1 MPIDK
6 DVEPIEDKKQADDDG
21 DRRDGSTGDGRRRAR
36 ARSGP
41 PAGGAGAGPADRPGA
56 SPRNGSRN
64 ARRNGPAESA
74 DGDGDGNGDGSG
86 DGNGD
91 GSGDGSGDGNGDG
104 RGRVPGSS
112 PGADENITGSGDG
125 SGCGPGIDSG
135 DGSGGGDGAPKDG
148 DGGTGAGGAPAHRPE
163 AAPEGKPEAASEGE
177 PAGPPGTGSEER
189 SAAGHAD
196 RHGDAPGTDADRVSG
211 DEPLLAARV
220 HRPSD
225 LMRFLG
231 GILAIAVLLAIA
243 AFAQGTTTGL
253 EHDISKGTEQAP
265 VLLVKLA
272 GLVSSIAVL
281 LVPIAFAIER
291 LIKRDGLRI
300 ADGVLAAVLAHGITL
315 ATDLWVAQ
323 AAPDSIQEALTR
335 SQGSGLTDPV
345 HGYLAPVIAYMTA
358 VGMARR
364 PRWRVVLWVVLL
376 LDAFAMLVGGY
387 TTPFS
392 IILTVLLGWTVAY
405 GTLYA
410 VGSPNVRPTG
420 QTLLAGLR
428 HVGFR
433 PVTAMRTEDVPD
445 GTDGTVE
452 QGDRGRRYLVTLE
465 DGPPLDVT
473 VVDRE
478 QQAHGFFYRLWR
490 RLTLR
495 SITTRRS
502 SLQSLRQ
509 ALEQEALLA
518 YAAIAA
524 GANAPKL
531 IATSE
536 LGPDAVMLVYEHL
549 GGRSLDN
556 LEDTE
561 ITDDVVRGAWR
572 QVKSLQSRR
581 IAHRRLTGDAILVD
595 RSGKVILTDLRG
607 GEIAAGD
614 LVLRMDVAQLLV
626 TMGLRVGA
634 ERAVSGALEVLGPD
648 AVADCLPLLQPI
660 ALSRSTRATLRR
672 LARER
677 AERERE
683 AVLKASAAARRARAE
698 ASAQASGPAT
708 EESATGP
715 DTDRAITDTVADTDR
730 TGAQAAPD
738 SDRTGAQTE
747 PDTDRTGAQ
756 TEPDTD
762 RTGAQT
768 GPDAG
773 RTAEGAGTGPDRT
786 GTAGAPA
793 SAAAGDRPEDGRTPP
808 AAAARPP
815 AVTAPTGPAAGHPA
829 KSAPHAE
836 RRADKRA
843 VEEALDAAREEDLL
857 TQIRHQVL
865 LIRPQAP
872 VEPVRLE
879 RIRPRTLVSLIAGA
893 VAAYF
898 LLSQIA
904 GNNLGADFS
913 SAHWVWVAVAA
924 AFSALSYVAAAM
936 SLLGFVPERVPF
948 PRTVLAQVAGSFVK
962 IVAPA
967 AVGGVALNTRFL
979 QRSGVRPGLAVASV
993 GAAQL
998 FGLGAH
1004 ILLLLTFGYLT
1015 GTEKTPSL
1023 SPSRTV
1029 IAGLLTVAVLV
1040 LVVTAIPFLRKFV
1053 STRLRSLFAGVVPRM
1068 LDVLQRPVK
1077 LLTGIGGQLLLTF
1090 AFVMCLDAS
1099 IRAFN
1104 DGSQPLSYASLAVV
1118 FLAGNALGSA
1128 APTPGGVGAVEGAL
1142 ILGLIAAGV
1151 PKDVATASVL
1161 LYRILTLWLPVL
1173 PGWLAFSSLSRK
1185 GAL

>member
-1 MPIDK
+1 MQPSK
-6 DVEPIEDKKQADDDG
+6 AASTPEPESRPESPVPPAA
-21 DRRDGSTGDGRRRAR
+21 DGRPGADPTKDERPKDESPSPKQ
-36 ARSGP
+36 SGAEQP
-41 PAGGAGAGPADRPGA
+41 DAEHPAGGRAGAMPHGA
-56 SPRNGSRN
+56 HPCT
-64 ARRNGPAESA
+64 
-74 DGDGDGNGDGSG
+74 D
-86 DGNGD
+86 
-91 GSGDGSGDGNGDG
+91 
-104 RGRVPGSS
+104 
-112 PGADENITGSGDG
+112 
-125 SGCGPGIDSG
+125 
-135 DGSGGGDGAPKDG
+135 
-148 DGGTGAGGAPAHRPE
+148 PE
-163 AAPEGKPEAASEGE
+163 VI
-177 PAGPPGTGSEER
+177 R
-189 SAAGHAD
+189 
-196 RHGDAPGTDADRVSG
+196 ADRVSG
-211 DEPLLAARV
+211 DEPLLPARV

-225 LMRFLG
+225 LMRLLIG
-231 GILAIAVLLAIA
+231 VLAIALVLAVA
-243 AFAQGTTTGL
+243 AFAHGTTSGL
-253 EHDISKGTEQAP
+253 EQDISKGTGQAP
-265 VLLVKLA
+265 DLLVKMA

-281 LVPIAFAIER
+281 LVPVAFAIER

-300 ADGVLAAVLAHGITL
+300 ADGVLAAVLAHGVTL
-315 ATDLWVAQ
+315 ATDLWVARS
-323 AAPDSIQEALTR
+323 APDTLQDALT
-335 SQGSGLTDPV
+335 QAQTGGELTDPV

-376 LDAFAMLVGGY
+376 LDAFAMLVAGY

-428 HVGFR
+428 RVGFR
-433 PVTAMRTEDVPD
+433 PVTAMRAEESGHDTAD
-445 GTDGTVE
+445 

-478 QQAHGFFYRLWR
+478 QQAQGFFYRVWR

-502 SLQSLRQ
+502 IQSLRQ

-549 GGRSLDN
+549 GGRTLDSLD
-556 LEDTE
+556 DGE
-561 ITDDVVRGAWR
+561 ITDDVVRGTWR
-572 QVKSLQSRR
+572 QVQALQSRR
-581 IAHRRLTGDAILVD
+581 IAHRRLTGDSILLD
-595 RSGKVILTDLRG
+595 ANGRVILTDLRG

-614 LVLRMDVAQLLV
+614 VVLRMDIAQLL
-626 TMGLRVGA
+626 TTLGLRVGA
-634 ERAVSGALEVLGPD
+634 ERAVAGAVAVLGPD

-660 ALSRSTRATLRR
+660 ALSRSSRATLRR

-677 AERERE
+677 SQRERE
-683 AVLKASAAARRARAE
+683 AVLE
-698 ASAQASGPAT
+698 ASASARQARAHEEPA
-708 EESATGP
+708 
-715 DTDRAITDTVADTDR
+715 DDDRR
-730 TGAQAAPD
+730 
-738 SDRTGAQTE
+738 
-747 PDTDRTGAQ
+747 
-756 TEPDTD
+756 
-762 RTGAQT
+762 
-768 GPDAG
+768 
-773 RTAEGAGTGPDRT
+773 
-786 GTAGAPA
+786 
-793 SAAAGDRPEDGRTPP
+793 
-808 AAAARPP
+808 AARK
-815 AVTAPTGPAAGHPA
+815 TER
-829 KSAPHAE
+829 AE
-836 RRADKRA
+836 KQADKRA
-843 VEEALDAAREEDLL
+843 MDVAMEGAREEDLL

-879 RIRPRTLVSLIAGA
+879 RIKPRTLVSLLAGA

-898 LLSQIA
+898 LLSQLA
-904 GNNLGADFS
+904 GIDFGTIFS
-913 SAHWVWVAVAA
+913 QAHWGWVAAA
-924 AFSALSYVAAAM
+924 VAFSALSYLAAAM
-936 SLLGFVPERVPF
+936 SLLGFVPERVGF
-948 PRTVLAQVAGSFVK
+948 VRTVLAQVAGSFVK

-993 GAAQL
+993 GASQL

-1004 ILLLLTFGYLT
+1004 ILLLLSFGYLT
-1015 GTEKTPSL
+1015 GTERTASFT
-1023 SPSRTV
+1023 PSRTV

-1077 LLTGIGGQLLLTF
+1077 LLTGIGGMLLLTGV
-1090 AFVMCLDAS
+1090 FVMCLDAS
-1099 IRAFN
+1099 IRAFG
-1104 DGSQPLSYASLAVV
+1104 DGVQPVSYAAIAVV

-1142 ILGLIAAGV
+1142 VGGLLLVGL
-1151 PKDVATASVL
+1151 PKDVAAPAVL
-1161 LYRILTLWLPVL
+1161 LYRMLTLWLPVL
-1173 PGWLAFSSLSRK
+1173 PGWFAFNHLTRK
-1185 GAL
+1185 GLL